1 MDPVADNPEADSSM
15 ESERKV
21 GDVPEVA
28 QGKFRMVFCPHND
41 QITHYNI
48 DKAFGLVKTDNSVLK
63 FRLIITGTCEKDS
76 VKLKHKFVYLSD
88 EAMTCHIQMYYAN
101 ELIEEKT
108 TKDCMSNEED
118 KVFEIDGKDERLGFG
133 YTFIIRIG
141 QDLDAQAQAKMN
153 PNYANKYKDRHSSDF
168 LVKCEDSMFPVH
180 QWILED
186 RSEYFASIMRNECRE
201 NESKE
206 LKIEDFKPHIV
217 DIFLRYIYNGT
228 LNLPGYG
235 EIVKEYD
242 PMMQDLSDLMQLADK
257 YLLRELADACDS
269 YIAQWYA
276 CRLKKYYYNKEFANI
291 QALLEFGVK
300 MVDKL
305 QAKKLAVVI
314 FQWKFNERSGDYEEL
329 WSSLLYDFPN
339 FATLAANLAVKKEYQ
354 DWVHQHEPWA
364 FDTFHWLSNNG
375 RLTTDG
381 ATSNSIAIITGK
393 FGEMKGAVQ
402 C

>member
-1 MDPVADNPEADSSM
+1 MKNM
-15 ESERKV
+15 IR
-21 GDVPEVA
+21 
-28 QGKFRMVFCPHND
+28 
-41 QITHYNI
+41 
-48 DKAFGLVKTDNSVLK
+48 FGGIYDY
-63 FRLIITGTCEKDS
+63 
-76 VKLKHKFVYLSD
+76 KFV
-88 EAMTCHIQMYYAN
+88 
-101 ELIEEKT
+101 
-108 TKDCMSNEED
+108 
-118 KVFEIDGKDERLGFG
+118 V
-133 YTFIIRIG
+133 RIG
-141 QDLDAQAQAKMN
+141 QDLNAQAQAKRN
-153 PNYANKYKDRHSSDF
+153 PNYANKYKSRPSSDF

-186 RSEYFASIMRNECRE
+186 RSEYVASIMRNDCQE

-206 LKIEDFKPHIV
+206 LIIVDFKPHIV
-217 DIFLRYIYNGT
+217 DMLLRYIYNGT
-228 LNLPGYG
+228 LKLPAYEDG
-235 EIVKEYD
+235 EEKEFR
-242 PMMQDLSDLMQLADK
+242 MLQDVSDLMQLADK
-257 YLLRELADACDS
+257 YLLRELADACNS

-276 CRLKKYYYNKEFANI
+276 CRLKKYYYNKDFANNRC
-291 QALLEFGVK
+291 LLEFGVK
-300 MVDKL
+300 TADKL

-364 FDTFHWLSNNG
+364 FDTFHWLSNNR
-375 RLTTDG
+375 RLATDG